1 MQAMQVQKRGLSLV
15 LTLTVVVGGGA
26 FFLLPPAHAQ
36 ESEALEEII
45 VTARKREETLAEIPM
60 AITAFSAEQL
70 ERGGFTTLQDLS
82 FQTAGMQFHKQGG
95 QIPGRFSSR
104 VRFRGMNTNANPP
117 SQQVGTVFLDG
128 VYMSD
133 GVSSIDFSNIERV
146 EIIKGPQ
153 SATFGRSTF
162 AGAVNYVS
170 KTPGFEYAGRLTA
183 DIAEWGGR
191 DVTISHEGPLVDDK
205 LAYRVTARL
214 YGTDGQYVSNADGG
228 SLGIES
234 TETIQAVFNWTPT
247 ENFSARFRYLW
258 SYDDDGPAAGML
270 LGTSFSGRGNSVGVS
285 ANAGPNCFSDGVTSA
300 DDPDTPSDYF
310 CGALPLVDVDSFI
323 APNTAIS
330 PGDQAVFRSSVICDP
345 RDGICRPKVPGAP
358 LRATSGLTRYQQRAA
373 LLLNYDFDSGMLNG
387 HSLDSVVGWSTLR
400 AGWVRDFDLTAAQN
414 FLSQDPVVSDDLT
427 LELNLSSPQDRK
439 LRYSLGANFFT
450 ADRVNHGSGG
460 QNVWGSDGGVSQM
473 VVAEP
478 DGTPLPAPATLPG
491 PHYFMNAIPPTE
503 SNETTGI
510 FGSFTYDFNDDLT
523 LDLEWRYQ
531 QDDISLSSPSNEGVP
546 NPGGVLEAAR
556 YDEES
561 FSSFLPRA
569 TLSYDVGDRG
579 TSWLTYS
586 QGTLPGFFN
595 TDFGS
600 LDEVTRD
607 QVRAV
612 IPGLALF
619 NEEEELENME
629 IGFKQEFDS
638 LYFSLVFYMLDW
650 TNLKTRQGITVVEPT
665 GVQRVLNIQLNAGN
679 AELEGV
685 ELEGGFSLGEN
696 FSGTF
701 MLNYADGEYGT
712 LTCGF
717 SPFKPPIEPGNRFGP
732 RDCSGSRPARYPEW
746 QGAIS
751 GVWTDSFGSG
761 NWDYYVRVDGEY
773 FGEAYNE
780 EANFSTMG
788 DFWRWNLRGGFERD
802 GLRLE
807 AYVRNLFDDD
817 NYLAAARWSDFS
829 GTFLFAFLF
838 SQGVAVTPAEKRTI
852 GLRAVYAF

>member
-1 MQAMQVQKRGLSLV
+1 MHRLHRIFTIALAVAVGAVAWGTAPQAG
-15 LTLTVVVGGGA
+15 
-26 FFLLPPAHAQ
+26 AQ
-36 ESEALEEII
+36 EASALEEIV
-45 VTARKREETLAEIPM
+45 VTARKREEALADIPI

-70 ERGGFTTLQDLS
+70 IRGGYTTLQDLS
-82 FQTAGMQFHKQGG
+82 FATAGMHFHKQGG

-104 VRFRGMNTNANPP
+104 VRFRGMNSNANPP

-128 VYMSD
+128 VYISD
-133 GVSSIDFSNIERV
+133 GVTSIDFSNIERV
-146 EIIKGPQ
+146 EVIKGPQ

-162 AGAVNYVS
+162 AGAVNYVT
-170 KTPGFEYAGRLTA
+170 KTPGFEYAGRVIA
-183 DIAEWGGR
+183 DVAEWGGR

-205 LAYRVTARL
+205 LSYRVSARL
-214 YGTDGQYVSNADGG
+214 YGTDGQYASNADGG
-228 SLGIES
+228 ALGEES
-234 TETIQAVFNWTPT
+234 TQTIQAVFNWTPT

-258 SYDDDGPAAGML
+258 SHDDDGPAAGML
-270 LGTSFSGRGNSVGVS
+270 LGTTFSARFNSVGVA
-285 ANAGPNCFSDGVTSA
+285 ANAGPNCFSDGFTSA

-310 CGALPLVDVDSFI
+310 CGALPKVDVDSFI

-330 PGDQAVFRSSVICDP
+330 AADQSYFRSNVICDP
-345 RDGICRPKVPGAP
+345 RDGICRPKLPGAP

-373 LLLNYDFDSGMLNG
+373 LLMNYDFDGGTLDG
-387 HSLDSVVGWSTLR
+387 HSVDSVVGWSTMR

-414 FLSQDPVVSDDLT
+414 FLSQDPVVADDLT
-427 LELNLSSPQDRK
+427 VELNLSSPQDRK
-439 LRYSLGANFFT
+439 LRYSIGANFFT
-450 ADRVNHGSGG
+450 ADNVTVGNGG
-460 QNVWGSDGGVSQM
+460 NTVWGSDGGVSQA
-473 VVAEP
+473 VVANP
-478 DGTPLPAPATLPG
+478 DGTPLAEPATLPG

-503 SNETTGI
+503 SNDTVGV
-510 FGSFTYDFNDDLT
+510 FGSFAYDFNDDLT
-523 LDLEWRYQ
+523 LDVEWRYQ

-546 NPGGVLEAAR
+546 NPGGGIEAAR

-561 FSSFLPRA
+561 FSSFLPRV

-579 TSWLTYS
+579 TSWVTYS
-586 QGTLPGFFN
+586 EGTLPGIFN

-600 LDEVTRD
+600 LDETTRD

-612 IPGLALF
+612 IPGISLF

-629 IGFKQEFDS
+629 VGFKQEFENF
-638 LYFSLVFYMLDW
+638 YFSAVFYMLDW
-650 TNLKTRQGITVVEPT
+650 SNLKTRQGVTVVEPT
-665 GVQRVLNIQLNAGN
+665 GVQRVLNLQLNAGD
-679 AELEGV
+679 AELEGL

-717 SPFKPPIEPGNRFGP
+717 SPFKSPIEPGNTFGP

-751 GVWTDSFGSG
+751 GTWTDSLAGG
-761 NWDYYVRVDGEY
+761 NWDYYVRMDGEY

-788 DFWRWNLRGGFERD
+788 DFWRFNLRGGFERD
-802 GLRLE
+802 DLRIE
-807 AYVRNLFDDD
+807 GYVKNLLDDD

-852 GLRAVYAF
+852 GLRVVYDF

>member
-1 MQAMQVQKRGLSLV
+1 MQFHKRGLSVV
-15 LTLTVVVGGGA
+15 LALAVGAGA
-26 FFLLPPAHAQ
+26 FLLFPNAHAQ
-36 ESEALEEII
+36 DSEALEEII

-70 ERGGFTTLQDLS
+70 ERGGFTGLQDLS
-82 FQTAGMQFHKQGG
+82 FQTAGMHFHKQGG
-95 QIPGRFSSR
+95 QIPGRFNTA
-104 VRFRGMNTNANPP
+104 VRFRGMNTNQRAA

-128 VYMSD
+128 VYISE
-133 GVSSIDFSNIERV
+133 GVAGIDFSNIERV

-162 AGAVNYVS
+162 GGAVNYVS
-170 KTPGFEYAGRLTA
+170 KTPGFEYQGRVIA

-191 DVTISHEGPLVDDK
+191 DVSVSHEGPLVDGK
-205 LAYRVTARL
+205 LAYRVSARL
-214 YGTDGQYVSNADGG
+214 YGTDGQYSSNADGG
-228 SLGIES
+228 ALGKENTES
-234 TETIQAVFNWTPT
+234 IQTVLNWTPT
-247 ENFSARFRYLW
+247 DNFSAKFRYLW
-258 SYDDDGPAAGML
+258 SLDDDGPAAGML
-270 LGTSFSGRGNSVGVS
+270 LGTAFSARGNSVGVV
-285 ANAGPNCFSDGVTSA
+285 ANAGPNCFSDGITSA
-300 DDPDTPSDYF
+300 ADPDTPSDYF
-310 CGALPLVDVDSFI
+310 CGALPLVDADSFI

-330 PGDQAVFRSSVICDP
+330 AGDQAAFRSPVICDP
-345 RDGICRPKVPGAP
+345 RDGICRPKISGAP

-373 LLLNYDFDSGMLNG
+373 LLASYDFDAGALEG
-387 HSLDSVVGWSTLR
+387 HSLDSVVGWSTMR
-400 AGWVRDFDLTAAQN
+400 GGWVRDFDLTAAQN
-414 FLSQDPVVSDDLT
+414 FLSQDPIVSDDLT
-427 LELNLSSPQDRK
+427 LELSLSSPQDRA
-439 LRYSLGANFFT
+439 LRYSLGVNYFT
-450 ADRVNHGSGG
+450 SDYITVGNGG
-460 QNVWGSDGGVSQM
+460 QTVWGSDGGVGQS

-478 DGTPLPAPATLPG
+478 DGTLLPAAETRPG
-491 PHYFMNAIPPTE
+491 PHYFMAAIPPNE
-503 SNETTGI
+503 NNETTGV
-510 FGSFTYDFNDDLT
+510 FGSFAYDFNDDLT
-523 LDLEWRYQ
+523 LDVEWRYQ

-546 NPGGVLEAAR
+546 NPSGILEPASSFA
-556 YDEES
+556 ES
-561 FSSFLPRA
+561 FSSFLPRV
-569 TLSYDVGDRG
+569 TLSYDVGERG

-586 QGTLPGFFN
+586 EGTLPGFFN
-595 TDFGS
+595 SDFAS
-600 LDEVTRD
+600 LGDSAIE

-612 IPGLALF
+612 IPGLSLF

-629 IGFKQEFDS
+629 VGFKQEYDN

-650 TNLKTRQGITVVEPT
+650 TNLKTRQGVTVTEAT
-665 GVQRVLNIQLNAGN
+665 GVQRVLNVQLNAGD
-679 AELEGV
+679 AELEGL

-712 LTCGF
+712 LICGF
-717 SPFKPPIEPGNRFGP
+717 SPFKPPINPGDRFGS

-751 GVWTDSFGSG
+751 GVWTDTLPSG
-761 NWDYYVRVDGEY
+761 NWDYFVRVDGEY

-802 GLRLE
+802 NLRLE
-807 AYVRNLFDDD
+807 GYVKNLFDDD